1 MREIKFRAWDKKHK
15 LMQALSNIFKPM
27 SEDMQ
32 TYINHDEGICH
43 LFIGHGAF
51 VGIEHPSDIVLM
63 QYTGLKDKN
72 GKEIYEGD
80 IVEFQDDSSPD
91 DNGEYGMIRD
101 VVVYNSL
108 TAQFMINSKKAYIGL
123 EYSKNFMEVIGNIYE
138 NPNLLSEN
146 K

>member
-63 QYTGLKDKN
+63 QYTGLLDSK

-80 IVEFQDDSSPD
+80 ILTTNNKDAVNWKCIFEKGSFLFSRIGYE
-91 DNGEYGMIRD
+91 NEGGYGWRGD
-101 VVVYNSL
+101 LY
-108 TAQFMINSKKAYIGL
+108 
-123 EYSKNFMEVIGNIYE
+123 VIGNIYE
-138 NPNLLSEN
+138 NPNLLSQD